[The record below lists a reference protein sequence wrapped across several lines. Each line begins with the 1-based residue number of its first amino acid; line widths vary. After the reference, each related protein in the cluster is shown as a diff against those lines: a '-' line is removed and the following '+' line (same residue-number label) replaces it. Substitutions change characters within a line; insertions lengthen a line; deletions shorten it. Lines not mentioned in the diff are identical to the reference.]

1 MASDRTL
8 TRRINWVLGEL
19 AMRSLIPVAKMSRTV
34 SDAAKAKD
42 MMQSAAKAAMQAFPM
57 DELQPHFDAVKQV
70 TKAVAHQAGSAA
82 EQVVDTAQG
91 AAGTAARH
99 GGQVMQKVGGL
110 TQRTAGTAVQHA
122 GNVAQKVGGFSQRA
136 AGAAVQGA
144 GSVARKATGLTHQV
158 AGAVVQRAGS
168 TVQKVGGV
176 TQRAAGTV
184 VNKAGA
190 VAQQVGSATQQA
202 IGSMAQQAGVTSQ
215 QARAQAHLKVGNMLQ
230 QVHQQQQAA
239 EQQLGVIHTQIAF
252 GSGGSS
258 GSGQTDE
265 PSMASQVAQALAG
278 MPNNAMLDGVKY
290 GHTMWSLQAGFRDLV
305 VMAVSAIGQPGCLHG
320 PNIEASILTSPQ
332 MASATGIGAEI
343 CHGVAKGVARCF
355 FDWQENVTVPG
366 LPWYPAFVAFPAPQA
381 PPMPNIP
388 MPLASCV
395 STRAHRITTPSQLED
410 EMYDA
415 MPDDLKIQ
423 AVRTYLSGLA
433 SQIAMYFGIWL
444 ASQQVTMVMGMGPVP
459 SFAPPY
465 VPVGPVVGGSTIP
478 GVHLLT

>member
-1 MASDRTL
+1 
-8 TRRINWVLGEL
+8 
-19 AMRSLIPVAKMSRTV
+19 MRSFIPAAKMSRTV
-34 SDAAKAKD
+34 SAATKGKD

-57 DELQPHFDAVKQV
+57 DELQPHFDAVKQI

-82 EQVVDTAQG
+82 EQVADTAQG
-91 AAGTAARH
+91 AAGAAARH

-110 TQRTAGTAVQHA
+110 TQRTAGSAVQHA
-122 GNVAQKVGGFSQRA
+122 GNVAQKVGGLAQRT

-144 GSVARKATGLTHQV
+144 GSAAQKAAGLAQKT
-158 AGAVVQRAGS
+158 AGAVV
-168 TVQKVGGV
+168 
-176 TQRAAGTV
+176 
-184 VNKAGA
+184 NKGGA
-190 VAQQVGSATQQA
+190 VAQQVGSATGQA

-215 QARAQAHLKVGNMLQ
+215 QAQAKAHLKVGSMLQ

-239 EQQLGVIHTQIAF
+239 EQQLGVIHSQISF

-258 GSGQTDE
+258 GSGETDE

-278 MPNNAMLDGVKY
+278 MPNNAMLNGVKY
-290 GHTMWSLQAGFRDLV
+290 GHMMWSLQAGFRDLV
-305 VMAVSAIGQPGCLHG
+305 VMAVTAIGQPGCLHG
-320 PNIEASILTSPQ
+320 PNIEASILTSPHL
-332 MASATGIGAEI
+332 STSTGIAAEL

-366 LPWYPAFVAFPAPQA
+366 LPWYPAFAAFPAPHA

-388 MPLASCV
+388 MPLGSCV
-395 STRAHRITTPSQLED
+395 SSKSHRITIPSQLEN

-433 SQIAMYFGIWL
+433 SQIAMYFGVWL
-444 ASQQVTMVMGMGPVP
+444 VTQQVTMVMGMGPIP

-465 VPVGPVVGGSTIP
+465 VPVGPVVAGSTLP
-478 GVHLLT
+478 GLHLTS